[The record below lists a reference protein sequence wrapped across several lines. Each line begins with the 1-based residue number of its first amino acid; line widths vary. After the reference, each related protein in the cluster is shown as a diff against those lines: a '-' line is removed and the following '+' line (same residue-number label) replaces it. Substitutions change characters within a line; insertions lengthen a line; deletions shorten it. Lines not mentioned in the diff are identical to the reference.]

1 MAPSALAS
9 EKLRVHQVVSE
20 NTQQVVVRGKVTVP
34 DAKPDVDKILST
46 DKTAKIKKLEIVP
59 DKVIVEGTL
68 TLQIVYIAFEPA
80 QAVHHMHV
88 QLPFTTFVDVP
99 GARPGMEVQGKVA
112 VEDVSVVRSRD
123 DARQFDV
130 AAVLSVF
137 AKVTEVQ
144 EIDVLTQ
151 CPAGATC
158 KTEMIKVANVVASK
172 TKQVIVSDEFDVPG
186 EKSSVDKI
194 LEVMFSAGVTGK
206 RVLKN
211 KVIVDGTVTVE
222 VLYVALEPDQPVHQL
237 HRTFPFSDFLEVP
250 GAEPEMDV
258 RVDVKVES
266 ADVEQFSPDRLRAD
280 VVLMLTANLFE
291 TRQINVIT
299 EVMGAQATMVRLKID
314 HVVGEDTTQVVLRD
328 TFQTPE
334 PKPDV
339 EKILNTTVDKVEVT
353 ETKIL
358 KNKVIV
364 RGDVDVQV
372 IYVAGLPDQPVHAM
386 HRKIPFRTFVEI
398 PGAEE
403 GMEVDVRAVVE
414 YITAE
419 YEACHI
425 TIELVLKVTAK
436 VIETLQR
443 DVAVEVTVP
452 VTPAPTPP
460 VCVPGEVIRYTIQS
474 GDTFFV
480 LAQRFG
486 TTVEAIRQ
494 ANPGVNPEQL
504 QVGQVI
510 NIPCPP
516 AKG

>member
-1 MAPSALAS
+1 MTASAVTT
-9 EKLRVHQVVSE
+9 ERLRVHQVISE
-20 NTQQVVVRGKVTVP
+20 NTQQTVVRGKVTVP
-34 DAKPDVDKILST
+34 EAKPDVDKILST

-68 TLQIVYIAFEPA
+68 TLQIVYVAFDPA

-88 QLPFTTFVDVP
+88 QLPFTTFVEVP
-99 GARPGMEVQGKVA
+99 GAQPGMEVQGKVT
-112 VEDVSVVRSRD
+112 VEDINIVRSRE

-137 AKVTEVQ
+137 VKVTEIQ

-158 KTEMIKVANVVASK
+158 KTETIKVAHVVASK
-172 TKQVIVSDEFDVPG
+172 TKQVVVSDDFDVPE
-186 EKSSVDKI
+186 EKPSVDKI
-194 LEVMFSAGVTGK
+194 LDVMVSAEITNK

-211 KVIVDGTVTVE
+211 KVIVDGKVTLDI
-222 VLYVALEPDQPVHQL
+222 LYVALEPDQPVHQL
-237 HRTFPFSDFLEVP
+237 HRTFSFSDFIEVP
-250 GAEPEMDV
+250 GAEPDMDV
-258 RVDVKVES
+258 RVDVRVES
-266 ADVEQFSPDRLRAD
+266 ADVEQIRPDRLRAD
-280 VVLMLTANLFE
+280 MVLMLTANVFQ

-314 HVVGEDTTQVVLRD
+314 HVIGEDSTQVVLRD
-328 TFQTPE
+328 TFETPE

-339 EKILNTTVDKVEVT
+339 AKILNVTVDKVEIT

-364 RGDVDVQV
+364 RGDVIVQV
-372 IYVAGLPDQPVHAM
+372 VYVAALPDQPVHAV

-414 YITAE
+414 FVTADKE
-419 YEACHI
+419 GCNV

-436 VIETLQR
+436 VFETLQK
-443 DVAVEVTVP
+443 DVAVEITVP
-452 VTPAPTPP
+452 TPAPTPP
-460 VCVPGEVIRYTIQS
+460 VCVPGEVIRYTIQP
-474 GDTFFV
+474 GDTFFI

-486 TTVEAIRQ
+486 TTVEAIMQ
-494 ANPGVNPEQL
+494 ANPGVDPQNL